1 MLFNA
6 DAINML
12 LIPNTYHINKVNP
25 RSTCSCSLTYNQM
38 KLRPMLL
45 VSLDSWSHLRFS
57 VMFIYM
63 HILAGVDFIFA
74 HVLISRLA
82 YSDSLFLNIMVD
94 SSLR

>member
-1 MLFNA
+1 
-6 DAINML
+6 ML
-12 LIPNTYHINKVNP
+12 LLFCV
-25 RSTCSCSLTYNQM
+25 S
-38 KLRPMLL
+38 RPMLL